1 MRRAAQFHMRQGLW
15 TEEAGRPE
23 AKSCPSEYPNGLCFV
38 SNVFVRRLKV
48 YVVPRQKQRKRKEKK
63 KEEEEENVRG
73 GRTTEKVFWLLAN
86 WAAEHPVASNHIGV
100 G

>member
-1 MRRAAQFHMRQGLW
+1 MSFR
-15 TEEAGRPE
+15 GR
-23 AKSCPSEYPNGLCFV
+23 
-38 SNVFVRRLKV
+38 
-48 YVVPRQKQRKRKEKK
+48 KQRKRKEKK
-63 KEEEEENVRG
+63 KEEEEEEENVRG